1 MPSLGTSDLNNYL
14 QAKGRLH
21 SLSWLEA
28 NSGPRHA
35 PTWTMTAKSSLLF
48 FFHKPLKLNHF
59 LVDGQVYAVGIAMQ
73 KNVAR
78 DIAATETL
86 RRLRQEDQ

>member
-1 MPSLGTSDLNNYL
+1 MPSLGTATLNNYL

-28 NSGPRHA
+28 NSGPRHS
-35 PTWTMTAKSSLLF
+35 PTWTMTAKI
-48 FFHKPLKLNHF
+48 
-59 LVDGQVYAVGIAMQ
+59 DGQVYAVGTAKQ

-86 RRLRQEDQ
+86 RKLQEEEANQ